1 MVDGGKRTV
10 NSVHT
15 LPGLENLI
23 VNTIQMDP
31 NQFVNCERGL
41 DL

>member
-23 VNTIQMDP
+23 VKYNP
-31 NQFVNCERGL
+31 NGSKSICKL
-41 DL
+41 